1 MTSPTPIYKLK
12 KEPMRVAGFMSGSGS
27 NLREILKYQKS
38 LKNPSFR
45 IVLIFSDVED
55 KNVCKGEKIAD
66 EYGVPYFCN
75 DIMRFY
81 SSKGLHDKKDM
92 DVRKEY
98 DKNTA
103 ELLKKFDID
112 LIALCGYMS
121 LVTEDIFENFLTIN
135 LHPADLSIVEN
146 GKRKY
151 AGLQAEGAVLKALL
165 AGETHTR
172 SCIHVVRK
180 DADMGELLARS
191 VPLEF
196 MGDMSKIEDKNALK
210 IISKYHLEVQKRVC
224 EWTMYPKVIELIAR
238 GRFQKDKIG
247 VLYFDDKPVPHGAD
261 MSEIQGI
268 SEHAQE
274 HARVLDMSDI
284 K

>member
-1 MTSPTPIYKLK
+1 MTNLIPLYKLK

-27 NLREILKYQKS
+27 NLREILKYQNS
-38 LKNPSFR
+38 LKNPSFK
-45 IVLIFSDVED
+45 IVIIFSDVED
-55 KNVCKGEKIAD
+55 KNVCRGEKIAD
-66 EYGVPYFCN
+66 EYNVMYFCN
-75 DIMRFY
+75 DIMKFY
-81 SSKGLHDKKDM
+81 SARGLNDKKDM
-92 DVRKEY
+92 NVRKEY

-103 ELLKKFDID
+103 ELLKKFNVD

-121 LVTEDIFENFLTIN
+121 LVTEEIFENFLTIN

-151 AGLQAEGAVLKALL
+151 AGLQAENAVLKAML

-172 SCIHVVRK
+172 SCIHIVRK

-196 MGDMSKIEDKNALK
+196 IGDLSKIEDENALN

-238 GRFQKDKIG
+238 GRFEKDKNG
-247 VLYFDDKPVPHGAD
+247 TLYFDNKPIPHGVD
-261 MSEIQGI
+261 MGE
-268 SEHAQE
+268 
-274 HARVLDMSDI
+274 V

>member
-1 MTSPTPIYKLK
+1 MTNFVPLYKLK
-12 KEPMRVAGFMSGSGS
+12 KEAMRVAGFMSGSGS
-27 NLREILKYQKS
+27 NLREILKYQNS

-45 IVLIFSDVED
+45 IALIFSDVED
-55 KNVCKGEKIAD
+55 KNVCRGEKIAE
-66 EYGVPYFCN
+66 EYNVPYFCN
-75 DIMRFY
+75 DIMKFY
-81 SSKGLHDKKDM
+81 NARGFKDKKDM
-92 DVRKEY
+92 NIRKEY

-103 ELLKKFDID
+103 ELLKKFNID

-121 LVTEDIFENFLTIN
+121 LVTEEIFENFLTIN

-151 AGLQAEGAVLKALL
+151 AGLQAETAILKVLL
-165 AGETHTR
+165 AGEKSTR

-196 MGDMSKIEDKNALK
+196 MGDLSKIEDKNALK
-210 IISKYHLEVQKRVC
+210 IISKYHLEVLKRVC
-224 EWTMYPKVIELIAR
+224 EWTMYPKVMELIAR
-238 GRFQKDKIG
+238 GRFERDKNG
-247 VLYFDDKPVPHGAD
+247 LLYFDYKLISQGVD
-261 MSEIQGI
+261 MSEIQRI

-274 HARVLDMSDI
+274 HARVLDMSDA

>member
-1 MTSPTPIYKLK
+1 MANLISLYKLK
-12 KEPMRVAGFMSGSGS
+12 QEPMRVVAFMSGSGS
-27 NLREILKYQKS
+27 NLMEILKYQNS
-38 LKNPSFR
+38 LKNPSFK
-45 IVLIFSDVED
+45 IVIIFSDVED
-55 KNVCKGEKIAD
+55 KNVCSGEKIAD
-66 EYGVPYFCN
+66 EYGVPYFCT
-75 DIMRFY
+75 DIMKFY
-81 SSKGLHDKKDM
+81 SSKGLNDKKDM

-103 ELLKKFDID
+103 ELLKKFNID

-121 LVTEDIFENFLTIN
+121 LVTEEIFENFLTIN

-180 DADMGELLARS
+180 DADTGELLARS

-238 GRFQKDKIG
+238 GRFERDKNG
-247 VLYFDDKPVPHGAD
+247 VLYFDNNRIP
-261 MSEIQGI
+261 EGI
-268 SEHAQE
+268 
-274 HARVLDMSDI
+274 DTSDI